1 MEPCVLS
8 DVLCRL
14 PKQDDPNLL
23 VGFDNSDDASVYKI
37 NDELAII
44 QTVDIFPPVVDDPYD

>member
-37 NDELAII
+37 NDELA
-44 QTVDIFPPVVDDPYD
+44 